1 MSFYQNNNS
10 SYTNFPQPIQ
20 TRPTSTPPTSVS
32 VSVGSVAGAPVPS
45 SSSSSSASSRGN
57 GASAA
62 TAGDD
67 YPPGAMS
74 YINLN
79 IEEYRIQDLEAFFT
93 LPTKNYDIQ
102 DVVHKKKTMCAAV
115 DRDYTLTASTRTGIH
130 AFLDQALARIVQH
143 LLPIG
148 SGKPV
153 TDLPQNSLSG
163 DNGHF
168 LINNPARDGIKNYDP
183 SSKSGINLDD
193 NGAPPGTLNPLK
205 VNTIKRAVN
214 IDTRFRP
221 NYYTTK
227 SSDLQINLP
236 TKVERAI
243 SMRLASIEIPMSFYA
258 INSDY
263 GNNVFKVSW
272 MWGGVPD
279 ASSALI
285 TLPDGNYDTGTS
297 DKTKAARLESEIN
310 AQLQASLAGDSTDV
324 NGLRLRYEINPITGK
339 SRFFQDA
346 SASIAPAAVPFKINF
361 TVNKAGVVLPVS
373 ENPMPLQ
380 GTLGWMLGFRSHL
393 GEYASDGKIIGGG
406 GGKGTDGSGN
416 IISEGICNV
425 QGTRYIYVAIDD
437 FVNSSNNYFTAAFA
451 SSVMAPNI
459 ITRIN
464 VAELAQD
471 TTVYHYAQQE
481 GYSTELDRSRSYF
494 GPVDIQKM
502 RVTLFDEYGRIVNLN
517 YMDWSME
524 LMFEC
529 IYS

>member
-1 MSFYQNNNS
+1 MSFFSNQS
-10 SYTNFPQPIQ
+10 SYTNFPQPVQ
-20 TRPTSTPPTSVS
+20 TRPTSTPPAS
-32 VSVGSVAGAPVPS
+32 APAAA
-45 SSSSSSASSRGN
+45 SASRGT
-57 GASAA
+57 GASTAA
-62 TAGDD
+62 TTDE

-115 DRDYTLTASTRTGIH
+115 DRDYTLTPPTRSSIH

-205 VNTIKRAVN
+205 INTIKRAVN

-263 GNNVFKVSW
+263 GNNVFKVTW
-272 MWGGVPD
+272 DWDGVPD
-279 ASSALI
+279 ASSVLI

-297 DKTKAARLESEIN
+297 DKTRAARLEDEIN
-310 AQLQASLAGDSTDV
+310 AQLQATLAGDATDV

-346 SASIAPAAVPFKINF
+346 SAGIAPAAVPFKINF
-361 TVNKAGVVLPVS
+361 TVNKAGVVLPAS

-380 GTLGWMLGFRSHL
+380 GTLGWMLGFRAPV
-393 GEYASDGKIIGGG
+393 GEYASNGKLIGGG
-406 GGKGTDGSGN
+406 GGGGTDGLGN
-416 IISEGICNV
+416 LISEGICNV

-502 RVTLFDEYGRIVNLN
+502 RVTLFDEYGRVVNLN

-529 IYS
+529 VYS

>member
-1 MSFYQNNNS
+1 MSFYPNNS
-10 SYTNFPQPIQ
+10 SFAQFPQPIQ
-20 TRPTSTPPTSVS
+20 TRPTSTPGVIP
-32 VSVGSVAGAPVPS
+32 GVP
-45 SSSSSSASSRGN
+45 G
-57 GASAA
+57 
-62 TAGDD
+62 
-67 YPPGAMS
+67 PGAGSEYSPGSMS
-74 YINLN
+74 VINLN
-79 IEEYRIQDLEAFFT
+79 IDEYRVQDLEAFFT

-115 DRDYTLTASTRTGIH
+115 DRDGTLTPATRTNIH
-130 AFLDQALARIVQH
+130 SFLDQALSRIVQH
-143 LLPIG
+143 LQPIG
-148 SGKPV
+148 SGKPI
-153 TDLPQNSLSG
+153 TALPQNTLTG

-168 LINNPARDGIKNYDP
+168 IINNPARDGVKNYDS
-183 SSKSGINLDD
+183 SSKTGINLDD
-193 NGAPPGTLNPLK
+193 NGAPPGTMNPLK

-236 TKVERAI
+236 TKVERVI

-258 INSDY
+258 INSDF

-272 MWGGVPD
+272 NWSGVTD

-285 TLPDGNYDTGTS
+285 TLSDGNYDIGLS
-297 DKTKAARLESEIN
+297 DKTKAARLETEIN
-310 AQLQASLAGDSTDV
+310 ARLAATDAGV
-324 NGLRLRYEINPITGK
+324 ATNGKLNLRYEVNPITGK

-346 SASIAPAAVPFKINF
+346 SATLVPSPITFKIYFN
-361 TVNKAGVVLPVS
+361 TTSTGAILSVS
-373 ENPMPLQ
+373 ENPQPLQ
-380 GTLGWMLGFRSHL
+380 MTLGWMLGYRAMNNLNGMYSSV
-393 GEYASDGKIIGGG
+393 A
-406 GGKGTDGSGN
+406 TGS
-416 IISEGICNV
+416 IMSEGICNV
-425 QGTRYIYVAIDD
+425 QGTRYIYVSIDD

-451 SSVMAPNI
+451 TSVMAPNI

-464 VAELAQD
+464 VADLAQNV
-471 TTVYHYAQQE
+471 TVFHYAQQE
-481 GYSTELDRSRSYF
+481 GYSTELDRSRNYF

-502 RVTLFDEYGRIVNLN
+502 RVTLYDEYGRVVNLN

>member
-1 MSFYQNNNS
+1 MSFFSNQS
-10 SYTNFPQPIQ
+10 SYTNFPQPVQ
-20 TRPTSTPPTSVS
+20 TRPTSTPPASVP
-32 VSVGSVAGAPVPS
+32 AAA
-45 SSSSSSASSRGN
+45 SASRGT
-57 GASAA
+57 GASTA
-62 TAGDD
+62 TTDE

-79 IEEYRIQDLEAFFT
+79 IDEYRIQDLEAFFT

-115 DRDYTLTASTRTGIH
+115 DRDYTLTPPTRTGIH

-205 VNTIKRAVN
+205 INTIKRAVN

-263 GNNVFKVSW
+263 GNNVFKVTW
-272 MWGGVPD
+272 DRNGVPD
-279 ASSALI
+279 ASSVLI

-297 DKTKAARLESEIN
+297 DKTKAARLEDEIN
-310 AQLQASLAGDSTDV
+310 AQLQATRAGDATDV
-324 NGLRLRYEINPITGK
+324 SGLRLRYEINPITGK

-346 SASIAPAAVPFKINF
+346 SAGIAPAAVPFKINF

-380 GTLGWMLGFRSHL
+380 GTLGWMLGFRAPV
-393 GEYASDGKIIGGG
+393 GEYASNGKLIGGG
-406 GGKGTDGSGN
+406 GGGGGTDGLGN
-416 IISEGICNV
+416 LISEGICNV

-502 RVTLFDEYGRIVNLN
+502 RVTLFDEYGRVVNLN
-517 YMDWSME
+517 HMDWSME

-529 IYS
+529 VYS

>member
-1 MSFYQNNNS
+1 MSFYPNNS
-10 SYTNFPQPIQ
+10 FSTFPQPIQ
-20 TRPTSTPPTSVS
+20 TRPTSTPGVIPGVP
-32 VSVGSVAGAPVPS
+32 GSGAGA
-45 SSSSSSASSRGN
+45 A
-57 GASAA
+57 GA
-62 TAGDD
+62 D
-67 YPPGAMS
+67 YPPGSMS

-79 IEEYRIQDLEAFFT
+79 IDEYRVQDLEAFFT

-102 DVVHKKKTMCAAV
+102 DVVHKKKTMCSAV
-115 DRDYTLTASTRTGIH
+115 DRDSTLTPTTRANIH
-130 AFLDQALARIVQH
+130 SFLDQALARIMQH
-143 LLPIG
+143 LQPIG
-148 SGKPV
+148 SGKPI
-153 TDLPQNSLSG
+153 TALPQNTLTG

-168 LINNPARDGIKNYDP
+168 IINNPARDGIKNYDS
-183 SSKSGINLDD
+183 SSKTGINLDD
-193 NGAPPGTLNPLK
+193 NGAPPGTMNPLK

-258 INSDY
+258 ISAEL
-263 GNNVFKVSW
+263 GNNVFKVTW
-272 MWGGVPD
+272 NWNGLED

-285 TLPDGNYDTGTS
+285 TLFDGNYDVGLS
-297 DKTKAARLESEIN
+297 DKTKAARIETEIN
-310 AQLQASLAGDSTDV
+310 ARLAATEAGVAT
-324 NGLRLRYEINPITGK
+324 NGKLNLRYEVNPITGK
-339 SRFFQDA
+339 SRFYQDT
-346 SASIAPAAVPFKINF
+346 SATSAIPFKIYFN
-361 TVNKAGVVLPVS
+361 TTSTGAILSVS
-373 ENPMPLQ
+373 ENPQSLQ
-380 GTLGWMLGFRSHL
+380 MTLGWMLGYRAMNNLNGMYSSVAT
-393 GEYASDGKIIGGG
+393 GAN
-406 GGKGTDGSGN
+406 GS
-416 IISEGICNV
+416 IMSEGICNV
-425 QGTRYIYVAIDD
+425 QGTRYIYVSIDD

-464 VAELAQD
+464 VADLVQD
-471 TTVYHYAQQE
+471 VTVYHYAQQE
-481 GYSTELDRSRSYF
+481 GYSTELDRSRNYF

-502 RVTLFDEYGRIVNLN
+502 RVTLYDEYGRVVNLN

>member
-1 MSFYQNNNS
+1 MSFFSNQS
-10 SYTNFPQPIQ
+10 SYTNFPQPVQ
-20 TRPTSTPPTSVS
+20 TRPTSTPPASVP
-32 VSVGSVAGAPVPS
+32 AA
-45 SSSSSSASSRGN
+45 AAASRGS
-57 GASAA
+57 GASA
-62 TAGDD
+62 TTTDE

-115 DRDYTLTASTRTGIH
+115 DRDYTLTPPTRSSIH

-205 VNTIKRAVN
+205 INTIKRAVN

-263 GNNVFKVSW
+263 GNNVFKVTW
-272 MWGGVPD
+272 DWDGVPD
-279 ASSALI
+279 ASSVLI

-297 DKTKAARLESEIN
+297 DKTRAARLEAEIN
-310 AQLQASLAGDSTDV
+310 TQLQATLAGDATDIS
-324 NGLRLRYEINPITGK
+324 GLRLRYEINPITGK

-346 SASIAPAAVPFKINF
+346 SAGIAPAAVPFKINF
-361 TVNKAGVVLPVS
+361 TVNKAGVVLSAS

-380 GTLGWMLGFRSHL
+380 GTLGWMLGFRAPV
-393 GEYASDGKIIGGG
+393 GEYASNGKLIGGG
-406 GGKGTDGSGN
+406 GGGGGGGTDGLGN
-416 IISEGICNV
+416 LISEGICNV

-502 RVTLFDEYGRIVNLN
+502 RVTLFDEYGRVVNLN
-517 YMDWSME
+517 HMDWSME

>member
-1 MSFYQNNNS
+1 MSFYQNNQS

-20 TRPTSTPPTSVS
+20 TRPTSTPPTSAS
-32 VSVGSVAGAPVPS
+32 ASVGSVAGAPVPS
-45 SSSSSSASSRGN
+45 SSSVSTSASRG
-57 GASAA
+57 
-62 TAGDD
+62 TGDD

-79 IEEYRIQDLEAFFT
+79 IDEYRIQDLEAFFT

-115 DRDYTLTASTRTGIH
+115 DRDYTLAPPTRTGIH

-263 GNNVFKVSW
+263 GNNVFKVTW
-272 MWGGVPD
+272 DWAGVPD

-310 AQLQASLAGDSTDV
+310 AQLQASRAGDATDIS
-324 NGLRLRYEINPITGK
+324 GLRLRYEINPITGK

-346 SASIAPAAVPFKINF
+346 SAGVAPVAVPFKINF
-361 TVNKAGVVLPVS
+361 TVNKAGVVLPAS

-380 GTLGWMLGFRSHL
+380 GTLGWMLGFRSPA
-393 GEYASDGKIIGGG
+393 GEYVSDGKLIGGA
-406 GGKGTDGSGN
+406 GGKGTDGAGN
-416 IISEGICNV
+416 MISEGICNV